1 MNTLQANAQAT
12 VQDESSSRDASQTV
26 AAAAEHID
34 TNSMS
39 NYESTIKWLRSKGE
53 HHAADV
59 MIAELKTI
67 RWLAKRS
74 SQITEMARVPEQA
87 SRIEAAQTICTET

>member
-74 SQITEMARVPEQA
+74 
-87 SRIEAAQTICTET
+87 